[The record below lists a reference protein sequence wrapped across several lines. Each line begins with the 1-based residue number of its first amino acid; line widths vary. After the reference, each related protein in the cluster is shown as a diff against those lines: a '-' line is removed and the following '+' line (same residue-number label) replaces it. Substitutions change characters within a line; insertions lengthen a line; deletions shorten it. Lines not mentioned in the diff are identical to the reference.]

1 MARRDPRV
9 TAYIGRA
16 APFARPI
23 LRHLR
28 AVVHEACPEVEEA
41 LKWGMPAFLHHGLL
55 CGMAAFKAHA
65 TFGLWRSQEVLGVQ
79 GDRDAMGSYGR
90 ITAVAD
96 LPARRTL
103 LAQVRKAATV
113 NEAGPRRVA
122 PRRRK
127 PAPVTPPDLR
137 AALSRNARAKA
148 AWERFPPGHRREY
161 IEWITEAKQ
170 PETRAR
176 RLATTVAWV
185 AQGKG
190 RNWKYQR

>member
-28 AVVHEACPEVEEA
+28 AVVHEACPGVEED
-41 LKWGMPAFLHHGLL
+41 LKWGMPAFLHHGLV
-55 CGMAAFKAHA
+55 CGMAAFKGHA
-65 TFGLWRSQEVLGVQ
+65 TFGLWRSKEVLGAR
-79 GDRDAMGSYGR
+79 GDKEAMGSYGR

-96 LPARRTL
+96 LPSRRTL
-103 LAQVRKAATV
+103 LAQVRKAAAL
-113 NEAGPRRVA
+113 NEAGPRRRPV
-122 PRRRK
+122 PRRK
-127 PAPVTPPDLR
+127 PVLATPPDLR
-137 AALSRNARAKA
+137 AGLGRNARARA
-148 AWERFPPGHRREY
+148 AWGRFPPSHRREY
-161 IEWITEAKQ
+161 IEWITEAKR
-170 PETRAR
+170 PDTRAR
-176 RLATTVAWV
+176 RLAKTLAWV

>member
-9 TAYIGRA
+9 TAYIA
-16 APFARPI
+16 QSAPFARPI

-65 TFGLWRSQEVLGVQ
+65 TFGLWRSREVLGVQ

-103 LAQVRKAATV
+103 LAQVRKAAAV